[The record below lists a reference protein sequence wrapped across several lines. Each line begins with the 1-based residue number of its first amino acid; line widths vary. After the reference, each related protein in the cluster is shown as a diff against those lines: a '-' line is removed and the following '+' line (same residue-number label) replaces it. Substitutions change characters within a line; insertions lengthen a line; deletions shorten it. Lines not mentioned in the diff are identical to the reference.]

1 VRVRFSARAR
11 RRLANVRSVRLALRA
26 VITDAAGN
34 RRTLTRRVTLR
45 R

>member
-1 VRVRFSARAR
+1 VRVRFSDRAR
-11 RRLANVRSVRLALRA
+11 RELAPVRSVRLALRA

-34 RRTLTRRVTLR
+34 RRTLSRRVTLR